1 MSMEILVLCLFETDY
16 GLISRAV
23 YLAEAE
29 KRKVHVVVTNR
40 KKAKAALSYGADEV
54 DIMNLPQGFSDEYA
68 VAVCLGKKIKTQW
81 KSEIILAPAD
91 VRMRVIMP
99 MLAGFLKAGLTA
111 DCTELT
117 LDEKGE
123 LLQIRPAMGNNLL
136 AFIKSLSEI
145 KMATVRPGIYHP
157 VEKRKRPCSIGE
169 FSPELKGR
177 VRLLSF
183 LPQEETSP
191 LSQAR
196 VVLAGGMGIGSR
208 ENFEILA
215 SVAKK
220 TGAALGA
227 SRMAVNAGFAPYAC
241 QVGQTGVTV
250 HPDLYIAV
258 GISGAVQHLAGMS
271 GSVKVV
277 AINNDSC
284 ASIFDYA
291 DYGIV
296 ADWKEVLKDLP
307 G

>member
-1 MSMEILVLCLFETDY
+1 MSMEILVLCLYETDY

-40 KKAKAALSYGADEV
+40 KKAKTALRYGADEV

-145 KMATVRPGIYHP
+145 KMATVRLGIYHP

-277 AINNDSC
+277 AINNDSR

>member
-1 MSMEILVLCLFETDY
+1 MSKEILVLCLYEIDY

-23 YLAEAE
+23 YLAKTG
-29 KRKVHVVVTNR
+29 KRKVRVVVTDR
-40 KKAKAALSYGADEV
+40 KKAEAARCYGADKV
-54 DIMNLPQGFSDEYA
+54 DIISLPQNFSDEYA
-68 VAVCLGKKIKTQW
+68 IAVCLEKKIKTQW
-81 KSEIILAPAD
+81 KIEIIFAPAD

-117 LDEKGE
+117 WDEKGE

-145 KMATVRPGIYHP
+145 KMATVRPGIYRS
-157 VEKRKRPCSIGE
+157 VENKKKPCVIEE
-169 FSPELKGR
+169 FSPELKER
-177 VRLLSF
+177 VKLLSF
-183 LPQEETSP
+183 LPQQETSP

-196 VVLAGGMGIGSR
+196 VVLSGGMGIGSR

-241 QVGQTGVTV
+241 QIGQTGVTV
-250 HPDLYIAV
+250 HPNLYIAV

-271 GSVKVV
+271 GSAKVV
-277 AINNDSC
+277 AINNDIH
-284 ASIFDYA
+284 APIFDYA

-296 ADWKEVLKDLP
+296 ADWKEVLKDLE
-307 G
+307 

>member
-1 MSMEILVLCLFETDY
+1 MSMEILVLCLYETDY

-40 KKAKAALSYGADEV
+40 KKAKAALRYGADEV

-136 AFIKSLSEI
+136 AFIKSLSEM

-183 LPQEETSP
+183 LPEEETSP

-196 VVLAGGMGIGSR
+196 IVLAGGMGIGSR

-277 AINNDSC
+277 AINNDSR

>member
-1 MSMEILVLCLFETDY
+1 MSMEILVLCLYETDY
-16 GLISRAV
+16 GLISKAV

-40 KKAKAALSYGADEV
+40 KKAKAALRYGADEV

-277 AINNDSC
+277 AINNDSR

>member
-1 MSMEILVLCLFETDY
+1 M
-16 GLISRAV
+16 
-23 YLAEAE
+23 
-29 KRKVHVVVTNR
+29 
-40 KKAKAALSYGADEV
+40 
-54 DIMNLPQGFSDEYA
+54 
-68 VAVCLGKKIKTQW
+68 
-81 KSEIILAPAD
+81 
-91 VRMRVIMP
+91 IMP

-277 AINNDSC
+277 AINNDSR

>member
-1 MSMEILVLCLFETDY
+1 MSMEILVLCLYETDY

-40 KKAKAALSYGADEV
+40 KKAKAALRYGADEV

-169 FSPELKGR
+169 FSPKLKGR

-277 AINNDSC
+277 AINNDSR

>member
-1 MSMEILVLCLFETDY
+1 MSMEILVLCLYETDY

-40 KKAKAALSYGADEV
+40 KKAKAALRYGADEV

-68 VAVCLGKKIKTQW
+68 VAVCLGEKIKTQW

-277 AINNDSC
+277 AINNDSR